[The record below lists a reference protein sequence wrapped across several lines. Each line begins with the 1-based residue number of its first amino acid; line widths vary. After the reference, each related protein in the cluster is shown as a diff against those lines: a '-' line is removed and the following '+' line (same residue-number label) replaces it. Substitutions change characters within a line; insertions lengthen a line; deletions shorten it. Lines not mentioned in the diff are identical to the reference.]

1 MKFRLFPVETRG
13 LELLQELGTT
23 VKYCVETLSELL
35 GAPSDD
41 QAGLIRELEQFEQ
54 RATDLHHGLL
64 THLRT
69 SYVNPLPREDLYT
82 FSRLLHDAVGELC
95 GAGDLLVTT
104 SIVGVSRR
112 AAEQLEILGR
122 QSEMTNEALS
132 RLQHPDDLEDVWIQM
147 IRLSRRSRRT
157 HRAWLADIAEL
168 PRASTILRHRAVAE
182 QLQGAVDS
190 LRAVADHLGRV
201 LVKES

>member
-13 LELLQELGTT
+13 LELLQQLGAI
-23 VKYCVETLSELL
+23 VRQCVETLSELL
-35 GAPSDD
+35 GAPADGQD
-41 QAGLIRELEQFEQ
+41 QLIRELEQFEQ
-54 RATDLHHGLL
+54 QATDLHHAVL

-82 FSRLLHDAVGELC
+82 FSRLLSEAVGELT
-95 GAGDLLVTT
+95 GAGDLMVKT
-104 SIVGVSRR
+104 SAAGISRR
-112 AAEQLEILGR
+112 AAEQLEMLGR
-122 QSEMTNEALS
+122 QSEMTNEALGK
-132 RLQHPDDLEDVWIQM
+132 LQHPDDLEDAWIQM

-157 HRAWLADIAEL
+157 HRAWLGEIAGL
-168 PRASTILRHRAVAE
+168 SKASSILRQRAVAD
-182 QLQGAVDS
+182 QLQAAVAS